1 MPYRHAHYYVGLV
14 LLVILAGFWASYWSP
29 IATVPTAFHFHAVS
43 AVAWLTLLIVQSVS
57 IHRRAN
63 ALHKQLGLASL
74 ALFPFLI
81 LGLVMIMDVAA
92 QRFAARESP
101 FVLHNSPSFGIG
113 TAIAIA
119 AYLTLFYQALKTR
132 RNVRLHA
139 GYMLATPL
147 ILFESPFS
155 RVIGEFLPWM
165 NVIGSPDIHAVQ
177 DTIVISDAMAFAF
190 AVALY
195 AMNRR
200 HGAPWLVAAGF
211 IAVQALV
218 MWFAPFVPQLGDA
231 FGLYARLPLTVTA
244 PAGMAAG
251 ILAGWLGWRAGAV
264 APRTRDVAAAAS
276 APG

>member
-1 MPYRHAHYYVGLV
+1 MPYRHAHFYVGFV

-29 IATVPTAFHFHAVS
+29 IATVPLAFHFHAVS
-43 AVAWLTLLIVQSVS
+43 AVAWLTLLIVQSVT
-57 IHRRAN
+57 IQRRAN

-81 LGLVMIMDVAA
+81 LGLVMIIDVAA
-92 QRFAARESP
+92 QRYAAKESA

-119 AYLTLFYQALKTR
+119 AYLTLFYQALKSR
-132 RNVRLHA
+132 RTVRLHA

-165 NVIGSPDIHAVQ
+165 NVIGSPGIHAVQ
-177 DTIVISDAMAFAF
+177 DTIAISDAMAFAF
-190 AVALY
+190 AMALY
-195 AMNRR
+195 TMNRR

-211 IAVQALV
+211 IALQALV
-218 MWFAPFVPQLGDA
+218 MWFAPFVPQLGAA
-231 FGLYARLPLTVTA
+231 FDGYARIPLTVTA
-244 PAGMAAG
+244 PAGLAAG
-251 ILAGWLGWRAGAV
+251 TVAGWLGWRAGA
-264 APRTRDVAAAAS
+264 APQRPREAIAAMGPS
-276 APG
+276 G